1 MFKPEN
7 TSVENI
13 EKSSVNRFDP
23 GYKNLA
29 VIKKSLVQV
38 AGWSDIRE
46 TGPRKMTFGALTAWK
61 ICSILTISS
70 VSASA
75 PRGAVS
81 IFFWNDFSCLL
92 EWLLLLLWLF
102 LTKIYLSYLSKNL
115 PLKVHW
121 KYFVPLNC
129 KNVLVLEKKLH
140 IFHREKQTYFLDSY
154 APSAVSSPASHPP
167 GNWAIVKTSKQTDP
181 SL

>member
-81 IFFWNDFSCLL
+81 IFFWKHHCIT
-92 EWLLLLLWLF
+92 F
-102 LTKIYLSYLSKNL
+102 LNKNL
-115 PLKVHW
+115 S
-121 KYFVPLNC
+121 
-129 KNVLVLEKKLH
+129 LVSLEKSAIESTLE
-140 IFHREKQTYFLDSY
+140 IFCPFEL
-154 APSAVSSPASHPP
+154 
-167 GNWAIVKTSKQTDP
+167 
-181 SL
+181 